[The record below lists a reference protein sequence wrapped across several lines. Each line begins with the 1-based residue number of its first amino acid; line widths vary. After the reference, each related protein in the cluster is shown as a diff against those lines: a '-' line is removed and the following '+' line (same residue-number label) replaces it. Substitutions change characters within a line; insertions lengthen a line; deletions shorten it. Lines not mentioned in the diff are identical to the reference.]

1 MTTPIGKPEIANL
14 IPHSGTM
21 CLLDSVRSWDST
33 TIVCTASS
41 HRDAHHPLASG
52 GYLNSVCGIEYAA
65 QAMAVHGGLTATGGK
80 RPPIGY
86 LGSLRDVAC
95 PTPPLDLF
103 PGHLEVRATQPARD
117 GTGTVYAFI
126 VRSGTATILEGR
138 ATVVI
143 AVNATKPTRGENTSP
158 PATDCPVDT

>member
-33 TIVCTASS
+33 TIVFTASS

-65 QAMAVHGGLTATGGK
+65 QAMAVHGGLIATGGK
-80 RPPIGY
+80 RPAIGY
-86 LGSLRDVAC
+86 LASLRNVAC
-95 PTPPLDLF
+95 HTPRLDLL
-103 PGHLEVRATQPARD
+103 PGDLEISATKLAGD
-117 GTGTVYAFI
+117 ATGTVYAFI
-126 VRSGTATILEGR
+126 VQSETATILEGR
-138 ATVVI
+138 APVVI
-143 AVNATKPTRGENTSP
+143 AVNAKNPTRGKNTPP